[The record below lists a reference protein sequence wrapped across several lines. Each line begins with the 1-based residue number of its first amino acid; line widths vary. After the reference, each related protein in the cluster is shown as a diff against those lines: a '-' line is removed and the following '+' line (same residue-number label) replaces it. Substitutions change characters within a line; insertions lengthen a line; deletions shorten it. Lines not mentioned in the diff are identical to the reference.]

1 MTLRAIDTDPARSA
15 LMKRIRRERTKPEDA
30 VAEILRELGIRMRR
44 NVRDLPGSPDF
55 ANKRRRIAVFV
66 HGCFWHGHID
76 CDKARIPRH
85 NRRFWTEKFEA
96 NRARDRVKERMLRK
110 AGYQVVVIWQCAI
123 SSAQTRRR
131 LRRAFERSE
140 PQRNETG

>member
-44 NVRDLPGSPDF
+44 NVRSLPGSPDF
-55 ANKRRRIAVFV
+55 ANKHRRIAVFV
-66 HGCFWHGHID
+66 HGCFWHGHIG

-85 NRRFWTEKFEA
+85 NRRFWAEKFEA
-96 NRARDRVKERMLRK
+96 NRARDHVKERTLRK
-110 AGYQVVVIWQCAI
+110 AGYRVVVVWQCAI
-123 SSAQTRRR
+123 LDTATRRR
-131 LRRAFERSE
+131 LVRMIDRPSPAAK
-140 PQRNETG
+140 